1 MSGLSAWGK
10 YTLAT
15 QTPQAMAKTRMVVR
29 ERSAEVSRAGAWE
42 GVRGTSAFRLG
53 IRKQPHM

>member
-1 MSGLSAWGK
+1 MRGLSACGK

-15 QTPQAMAKTRMVVR
+15 QTPQAMAKVR
-29 ERSAEVSRAGAWE
+29 IAARARSAEVSRAGAWE

-53 IRKQPHM
+53 IRSNR

>member
-15 QTPQAMAKTRMVVR
+15 QTPQAMAKIRIVAR

-53 IRKQPHM
+53 IRK

>member
-1 MSGLSAWGK
+1 MSGLSACGK

-15 QTPQAMAKTRMVVR
+15 QTPQAMAKIRIAAR
-29 ERSAEVSRAGAWE
+29 ERSAELSRAGAWE

-53 IRKQPHM
+53 IRT